1 MSHFY
6 GSIQGTR
13 GEATRCG
20 SKSSG
25 YRATIAGWGGAIQ
38 VRLEHRLQRGIVYAD
53 MFDVRL
59 IQWGAST
66 GGDILLAAGILSTEY
81 VSKGGII
88 RLHPDLVRR
97 YTEAEATRIMK
108 EEG

>member
-6 GSIQGTR
+6 GSIKGTK

-20 SKSSG
+20 DKGSG
-25 YRATIAGWGGAIQ
+25 YLAVAAGWGGAIQ
-38 VRLEHRLQRGIVYAD
+38 VSLSHRVQHGAINVD

-59 IQWGAST
+59 IQWGASK
-66 GGDILLAAGILSTEY
+66 GGDILLASGPLSTKY
-81 VSKGGII
+81 VSEGGII
-88 RLHPDLVRR
+88 RLHPELVRR

-108 EEG
+108 EE

>member
-6 GSIQGTR
+6 GSIKGTK

-25 YRATIAGWGGAIQ
+25 YRAVVAGWGGAVQ
-38 VRLEHRLQRGIVYAD
+38 VQVAHRIQRGIIGAD
-53 MFDVRL
+53 MFEVRL
-59 IQWGAST
+59 IRWGASR
-66 GGDILLAAGILSTEY
+66 GEEFLLASGVLDTGHVTE
-81 VSKGGII
+81 GGII
-88 RLHPDLVRR
+88 RLHPELVRR

-108 EEG
+108 EE